1 MWIVIK
7 NNKMVAKFYK
17 EHEAEKF
24 AHLHKGCKAEYVSF
38 QAFKIK
44 GVKLSRVLKRLDF
57 LFIFYRVNLNKVII

>member
-1 MWIVIK
+1 MWIVMK

-38 QAFKIK
+38 
-44 GVKLSRVLKRLDF
+44 
-57 LFIFYRVNLNKVII
+57 

>member
-1 MWIVIK
+1 MWIVMK

-38 QAFKIK
+38 QAFKRK
-44 GVKLSRVLKRLDF
+44 GVKLSRVLKNSTFF
-57 LFIFYRVNLNKVII
+57 LYFIG